1 MSEERLQKVLAR
13 AGVASRRAAE
23 ELIREG
29 RVKVD
34 GRVVR
39 ELGLRVDA
47 RTARVEVDNRRV
59 LAEPFVYVLLHKPR
73 GVMCTLSDPEGRDT
87 IAPFLRHVGVRVVP
101 VGRLDFHTS
110 GALLCTNDG
119 QFASR
124 LLHPRDGVAKEYVAK
139 VRGVLDDKG
148 LEGWRESIDID
159 GRATRPAHVAVL
171 RVEGDKTWLSIVLR
185 EGRNRQVRRLG
196 DATGF
201 PVMRLARTAHAG
213 ITTEGLRPGEWR
225 HLSVEELVE
234 LKRLYGVPRNVRAA
248 ARPVEGSA
256 PTRPSRSR
264 ARTRHPVRLEVAA
277 QAAAPRSPSP
287 PPGRDTAR
295 RVVKSGFDEDA
306 PRLSA
311 ARPQSGAARRAEGP
325 KAQRGTRPAF
335 SATPRDSAAPGR
347 SSSPGRS
354 PVPGA
359 KRERGAPRAPGS
371 KSERGAPRASSPG
384 VKANRGS
391 SFKASGPK
399 HQRGAPRAAS
409 TTSSADRGAPRS
421 RSQKGQRPRR
431 AH

>member
-1 MSEERLQKVLAR
+1 
-13 AGVASRRAAE
+13 
-23 ELIREG
+23 
-29 RVKVD
+29 
-34 GRVVR
+34 
-39 ELGLRVDA
+39 
-47 RTARVEVDNRRV
+47 VEVDNRRV
-59 LAEPFVYVLLHKPR
+59 LAEPFVYILLHKPR
-73 GVMCTLSDPEGRDT
+73 GVMCTLSDPEGRET

-110 GALLCTNDG
+110 GALLCSNDG

-148 LEGWRESIDID
+148 LDGWRESIDID
-159 GRATRPAHVAVL
+159 GRATRPAHVSVL

-196 DATGF
+196 EATGF

-213 ITTEGLRPGEWR
+213 INTEGLRPGEWR
-225 HLSVEELVE
+225 HLSVEELTE

-277 QAAAPRSPSP
+277 QAAAPRSPGAP
-287 PPGRDTAR
+287 AGRDTAR
-295 RVVKSGFDEDA
+295 RSVKTSFDEDA
-306 PRLSA
+306 PRLSST
-311 ARPQSGAARRAEGP
+311 RPQRGAARRAEGT

-335 SATPRDSAAPGR
+335 SAAPRDSAGPGR
-347 SSSPGRS
+347 SSGPS
-354 PVPGA
+354 A
-359 KRERGAPRAPGS
+359 KHERGGARPVGS
-371 KSERGAPRASSPG
+371 KAA
-384 VKANRGS
+384 
-391 SFKASGPK
+391 
-399 HQRGAPRAAS
+399 RGAPRAAAS
-409 TTSSADRGAPRS
+409 AIKGDRRSSFKAPGPKQQRGAPPRAAS
-421 RSQKGQRPRR
+421 SASSPERGASRARSQKGQRPRR